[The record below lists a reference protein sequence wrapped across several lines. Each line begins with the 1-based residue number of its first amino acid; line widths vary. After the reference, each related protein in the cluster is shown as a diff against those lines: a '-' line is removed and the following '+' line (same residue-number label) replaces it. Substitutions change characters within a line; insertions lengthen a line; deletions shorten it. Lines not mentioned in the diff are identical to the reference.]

1 MKQES
6 IQEEI
11 MVVGLSKRTSFQK
24 DLYKKDLAEL
34 WQQFFAQGILE
45 KIPHRLDDS
54 IYAVYFDYEKEDQG
68 EYTTIVGV
76 AVKKID
82 SLPSNCVST
91 FIRKGVYKVFIPE
104 SSQPSDIQKTWG
116 NIWSLSKSEFKR
128 NFKTDF
134 DKYSN
139 NRVSIFVGC
148 L

>member
-1 MKQES
+1 MKNES

-11 MVVGLSKRTSFQK
+11 MVVGLSKRTSFK
-24 DLYKKDLAEL
+24 NDLYKKDLTEL
-34 WQQFFAQGILE
+34 WQQFFSEGILE

-54 IYAVYFDYEKEDQG
+54 IYAVYFDYENTDQG

-76 AVKKID
+76 AVQKMD

-91 FIRKGVYKVFIPE
+91 FIRTGVYNVFIPE
-104 SSQPSDIQKTWG
+104 SSQPSDIQKTWE
-116 NIWSLSKSEFKR
+116 NIWNLSKSEFTR

-139 NRVSIFVGC
+139 NKVSIFVGC
-148 L
+148 I